1 VCGNAALWFD
11 AAGPATPAAALTRLL
26 DEPGL
31 ADTLRAAGRERAA
44 LYSWDAAARRLMEL
58 L

>member
-1 VCGNAALWFD
+1 
-11 AAGPATPAAALTRLL
+11 LT
-26 DEPGL
+26 
-31 ADTLRAAGRERAA
+31 DTLREAGRERAA